1 MEEKKI
7 EILESKGFK
16 QTIEIPVL
24 GWKSFEYYRHISTK
38 ESFPLISIIV
48 PTYNLAKFVPET
60 VDSIRKQ
67 TANPDFFEVLFVDD
81 CSQDSTREATLS
93 EIKGLS
99 NTFSIQTPAN
109 NGAWATKNYGVRSSR
124 GKYIMLLDGDD
135 LLESNAVES
144 TLEFMA
150 KHPEV
155 VYSYSQHRKIDEK
168 GNILYTRFGEDYSR
182 EKLLN
187 FNFVGAVE
195 CFERNLFDELGGY
208 RPFYVEDYDFAL
220 RASEKLG
227 SDQIARNCNVL
238 YNHRLH
244 LNGKTNG
251 VDKARESAARA
262 IEESLK
268 RKEKINAKVFF
279 EGKNREQNTC
289 FSWRKMA

>member
-7 EILESKGFK
+7 EILGSKGF
-16 QTIEIPVL
+16 QHVTEIPIF
-24 GWKSFEYYRHISTK
+24 GGKSFEYYRHISTK
-38 ESFPLISIIV
+38 ENFPLISIIV
-48 PTYNLAKFVPET
+48 PTYNLEKFIPET
-60 VDSIRKQ
+60 VSSIKKQ
-67 TANPDFFEVLFVDD
+67 TANPGLFEVLFVDD
-81 CSQDSTREATLS
+81 CSQDNTRETTLS
-93 EIKGLS
+93 EIKNLS
-99 NTFSIQTPAN
+99 NVFSVQTPVN

-135 LLESNAVES
+135 LLEPNAVES

-150 KHPEV
+150 KHSEV

-220 RASEKLG
+220 RASEML
-227 SDQIARNCNVL
+227 SSNQIARNCKVL

-251 VDKARESAARA
+251 IIKARESAARA

-279 EGKNREQNTC
+279 EGKNKEQNTC
-289 FSWRKMA
+289 FSWKKVA